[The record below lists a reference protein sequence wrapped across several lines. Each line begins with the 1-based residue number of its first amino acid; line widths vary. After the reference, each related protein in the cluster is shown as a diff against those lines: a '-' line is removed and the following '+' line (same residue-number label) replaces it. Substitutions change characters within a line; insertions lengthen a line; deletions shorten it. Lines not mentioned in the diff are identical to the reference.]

1 MNVAEN
7 STYQVYGR
15 KMINSVT
22 IFQAAK
28 GCIKNDSNEGWP
40 LQQKRYFDF
49 ELSILL
55 NVNIF
60 KIQPSRTS
68 GLGGVQRKR
77 SKSPAILYK

>member
-22 IFQAAK
+22 IFQAAE

-40 LQQKRYFDF
+40 FTSKDCCDYVG
-49 ELSILL
+49 
-55 NVNIF
+55 NVKYAQVPFNFWNI
-60 KIQPSRTS
+60 
-68 GLGGVQRKR
+68 V
-77 SKSPAILYK
+77 